1 MICDFSMDTNE
12 DGSVDG
18 SSDDEWSSGSMFG
31 AETASCAPIRIYLKN
46 LNQFTKTG
54 SGQTRENSRQTDGR
68 SFSRRCDSEQ
78 GRGVLPRDRR
88 EDSAAD

>member
-31 AETASCAPIRIYLKN
+31 AETASCAPICTKN
-46 LNQFTKTG
+46 LNQFAKTG
-54 SGQTRENSRQTDGR
+54 SGQT
-68 SFSRRCDSEQ
+68 
-78 GRGVLPRDRR
+78 
-88 EDSAAD
+88 